1 MLLYSVLRGRI
12 FKARAKQDI
21 LKGGGGVE
29 VCSPKKL
36 LILHTYPDP
45 LQPRHRDLERRV
57 ASIPRSAN
65 IHKLNYPQKCKIL
78 FVSRRKMSPENMI
91 KHPFYFYKQG

>member
-36 LILHTYPDP
+36 LILHTYPDTEIWSDEWQAYQEVQTFTN
-45 LQPRHRDLERRV
+45 LTTHK
-57 ASIPRSAN
+57 SA
-65 IHKLNYPQKCKIL
+65 KFYL
-78 FVSRRKMSPENMI
+78 F
-91 KHPFYFYKQG
+91 QGEK

>member
-29 VCSPKKL
+29 VCSPQEL

-45 LQPRHRDLERRV
+45 LQPRHRDIER
-57 ASIPRSAN
+57 
-65 IHKLNYPQKCKIL
+65 
-78 FVSRRKMSPENMI
+78 
-91 KHPFYFYKQG
+91 

>member
-21 LKGGGGVE
+21 SKGGGGVE

-45 LQPRHRDLERRV
+45 LQPRHRVWSDEWQAYQEVQTFTNLTTHK
-57 ASIPRSAN
+57 SA
-65 IHKLNYPQKCKIL
+65 KFYL
-78 FVSRRKMSPENMI
+78 F
-91 KHPFYFYKQG
+91 QGEK